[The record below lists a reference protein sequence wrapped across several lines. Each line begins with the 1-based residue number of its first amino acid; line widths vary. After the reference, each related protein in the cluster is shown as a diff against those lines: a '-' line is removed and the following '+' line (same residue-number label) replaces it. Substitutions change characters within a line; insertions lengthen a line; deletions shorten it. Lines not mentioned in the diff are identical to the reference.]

1 MKPFVLIIRLMAKWK
16 KLRHTV
22 YQCSYHIVWCPKYRY
37 RILKDDVAEFIEYRI
52 RELCEWKA
60 AEILELNVIEDHVH
74 MVVIVPPKI
83 SLSEFMGILKGKI
96 AISVFKSYPALKKKP
111 YWGNHFW
118 SRGYCVS
125 TVGLDEE
132 KIRRYVKYQEKNERI
147 EETQERELKGL
158 F

>member
-37 RILKDDVAEFIEYRI
+37 RILKGDVAEFIEYRI

-83 SLSEFMGILKGKI
+83 SLSEFKGILKGKI
-96 AISVFKSYPALKKKP
+96 AISVLKAILLLKRSLNGATIFGAGVIVFLRLALMK
-111 YWGNHFW
+111 
-118 SRGYCVS
+118 
-125 TVGLDEE
+125 
-132 KIRRYVKYQEKNERI
+132 RRYVDM
-147 EETQERELKGL
+147 
-158 F
+158 